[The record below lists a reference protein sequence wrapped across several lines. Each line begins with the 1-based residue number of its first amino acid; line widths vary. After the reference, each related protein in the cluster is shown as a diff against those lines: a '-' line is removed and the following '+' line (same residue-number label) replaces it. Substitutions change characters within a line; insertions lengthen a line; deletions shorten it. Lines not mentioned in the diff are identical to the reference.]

1 MQKIFIVSPLFALYI
16 FLLSSVSGPT
26 FSENIEEIIDSQN
39 EMKTTIDKQDK
50 KYLTEKTLMEESKD
64 ALKMGTEEYQQSC
77 SICHGINATGKGEY
91 ANVLKQ
97 IPADLTQIKRN
108 NNGVFPFSK
117 LYRIIDG
124 REEISS
130 HGSRIMPIWGDRFN
144 SENWLN
150 MSPRYSETFVRGRI
164 FELLLYLE
172 SIQK

>member
-1 MQKIFIVSPLFALYI
+1 MQKQVKISLLSVFYI
-16 FLLSSVSGPT
+16 FLSSMVAGPSY
-26 FSENIEEIIDSQN
+26 SENIEEIIESQK
-39 EMKTTIDKQDK
+39 EMKGKSDEQAK
-50 KYLTEKTLMEESKD
+50 KSLAEKTLLEESKN
-64 ALKMGTEEYQQSC
+64 AITMGNEEYQQSC
-77 SICHGINATGKGEY
+77 SICHGINATGQSEY

-97 IPADLTQIKRN
+97 SPADLTQIKRN

-124 REEISS
+124 REVISS

-150 MSPRYSETFVRGRI
+150 MSPRFSETFVRGRI

-172 SIQK
+172 SIQE